1 MFLAL
6 SPEGRPTLTRELSKT
21 CFAPYNQIQVWLSI
35 PHHKLIPS
43 PPSIVLER
51 EGDLAMD
58 SALDSMALLHI
69 VDMYRHPTDGTGSFG
84 RTRSWRNDAQFIFLT
99 LYSIVP
105 FLVLFQWKPVAVWGW
120 DRWSQHHLWGQCI
133 LRPKSW
139 ESRTLCGEK
148 KCFPPAVTLLSSLAG
163 HFFKSQIE
171 ALVSLFQMDR
181 STRRSVYFVYTIV
194 VLTIDMFMSIWTFS
208 ALECKSMECAVQQN
222 ETLSLLELL
231 THLSYPFLVQN
242 ETSTLFK
249 EALCEPYEF
258 FVFQNIKNI

>member
-1 MFLAL
+1 MAEWCAVYFLNL
-6 SPEGRPTLTRELSKT
+6 IFY
-21 CFAPYNQIQVWLSI
+21 CSI
-35 PHHKLIPS
+35 PRPIPMKTRCS
-43 PPSIVLER
+43 LGLGPLVPAPPMR
-51 EGDLAMD
+51 P
-58 SALDSMALLHI
+58 
-69 VDMYRHPTDGTGSFG
+69 MYFEAKIMRISYTVRG
-84 RTRSWRNDAQFIFLT
+84 
-99 LYSIVP
+99 
-105 FLVLFQWKPVAVWGW
+105 
-120 DRWSQHHLWGQCI
+120 
-133 LRPKSW
+133 
-139 ESRTLCGEK
+139 K

-171 ALVSLFQMDR
+171 ALVSLFRMDR

-222 ETLSLLELL
+222 KTLSLLELL